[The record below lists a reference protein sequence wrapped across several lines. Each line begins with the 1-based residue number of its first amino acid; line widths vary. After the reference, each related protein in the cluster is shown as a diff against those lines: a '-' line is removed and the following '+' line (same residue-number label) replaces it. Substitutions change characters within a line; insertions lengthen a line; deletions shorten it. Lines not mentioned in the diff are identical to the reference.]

1 MLILVIV
8 MVYACDQAPEDDMI
22 LIPKPNE
29 FDRAELL
36 TNSADNIIIPALE
49 KLSTELMSLKTVAD
63 NFAMDPNQTNLDN
76 LRSSWLSA
84 YTVWQHVEM
93 FNIGLA
99 EEINYSFQMNIYP
112 SNVSDIEANV
122 VSGSYDLEHPNNND
136 AVGFPAIDYLLYG
149 VASDDASILKKYTTD
164 NNAEKYQTYLSDLVN
179 KMESL
184 TQAVLSDWKGSYR
197 DEFVSSI
204 ANTSTSALNKLVNDF
219 IYYYE
224 KGLRANKIGIPA
236 GNFSA
241 TPLPDKIE
249 GYYNKNISKQ
259 MSLEA
264 LQAVQDF
271 FNGKS
276 YNGSSSGTSFKSY
289 LDFLNSIKNG
299 DDLSGIINN
308 QYDESRSKIE
318 VLNDNFFDQINSDN
332 TKMTEAYDALQ
343 VAVVLM
349 KVDMLQA
356 FGVSVDY
363 TDADGD

>member
-149 VASDDASILKKYTTD
+149 VASDDASILKKYT
-164 NNAEKYQTYLSDLVN
+164 
-179 KMESL
+179 
-184 TQAVLSDWKGSYR
+184 R
-197 DEFVSSI
+197 D
-204 ANTSTSALNKLVNDF
+204 
-219 IYYYE
+219 Y
-224 KGLRANKIGIPA
+224 
-236 GNFSA
+236 
-241 TPLPDKIE
+241 
-249 GYYNKNISKQ
+249 
-259 MSLEA
+259 
-264 LQAVQDF
+264 VQ
-271 FNGKS
+271 N
-276 YNGSSSGTSFKSY
+276 
-289 LDFLNSIKNG
+289 L
-299 DDLSGIINN
+299 
-308 QYDESRSKIE
+308 
-318 VLNDNFFDQINSDN
+318 
-332 TKMTEAYDALQ
+332 
-343 VAVVLM
+343 
-349 KVDMLQA
+349 
-356 FGVSVDY
+356 
-363 TDADGD
+363 